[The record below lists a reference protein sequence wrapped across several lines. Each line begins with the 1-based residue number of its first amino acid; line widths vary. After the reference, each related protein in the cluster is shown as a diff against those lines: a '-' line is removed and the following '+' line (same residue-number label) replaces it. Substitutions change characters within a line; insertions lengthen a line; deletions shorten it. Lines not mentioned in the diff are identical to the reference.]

1 LADLS
6 KKSCRKNQRRVAGFF
21 NRIKEIMSD
30 AHNEQSFIRTPKQLI
45 GVVAGFFLVIVIGI
59 ILLVSFVTN
68 DKLEGA
74 GTNSLGPQAVAQRL
88 RPVAEE
94 GFMLRDANAPKI
106 LQAGNAVYTAVCAAC
121 HASGAAGAPKVG
133 AAGDW
138 SPRLAQGYDTL
149 VKHAIEGIR
158 LMPAKGGN
166 PDLDNVEVER
176 AVVYMANQSG
186 AKFKEPAVPAA
197 APAAPATGTET
208 AAAPAAAN
216 AATASPVAGTPA
228 SAAPTAAPAA
238 ATAAPSTAAAAAA
251 APAAAPAVANADA
264 GKALYNSACIACH
277 GAGVA
282 GAPKI
287 ADKAAWAP
295 RIKQGNAVLY
305 EHALKGF
312 QGKAGVM
319 PPKGGS
325 SAPDADV
332 KAAVDFMVASSH

>member
-1 LADLS
+1 
-6 KKSCRKNQRRVAGFF
+6 
-21 NRIKEIMSD
+21 MSD

-68 DKLEGA
+68 DKLAGA
-74 GTNSLGPQAVAQRL
+74 GTNSLGPEAVAQRL

-94 GFMLRDANAPKI
+94 GFVLRDANAPKV

-121 HASGAAGAPKVG
+121 HTSGAAGAPKIGV
-133 AAGDW
+133 AGDW
-138 SPRLAQGYDTL
+138 TARLAQGYDTL

-158 LMPAKGGN
+158 AMPAKGGN

-186 AKFKEPAVPAA
+186 AKFKEPAVPA
-197 APAAPATGTET
+197 P
-208 AAAPAAAN
+208 AAAPAAGTEVAAAPVTVN
-216 AATASPVAGTPA
+216 AATASPAGGTPA
-228 SAAPTAAPAA
+228 SAAPTAPAAAATPAPAA
-238 ATAAPSTAAAAAA
+238 AVAAVA
-251 APAAAPAVANADA
+251 AAAPAVASADN

-277 GAGVA
+277 GAGIA
-282 GAPKI
+282 GAPKLS
-287 ADKAAWAP
+287 DKANWAP
-295 RIKQGNAVLY
+295 RIKQGTPVLY
-305 EHALKGF
+305 EHAIKGF

-319 PPKGGS
+319 PPKGGA

-332 KAAVDFMVASSH
+332 KAAVDFMVASAR

>member
-1 LADLS
+1 
-6 KKSCRKNQRRVAGFF
+6 
-21 NRIKEIMSD
+21 MSD